1 MDLLNPF
8 GHWVK
13 EKNVFTL
20 RVLFTDEMWYT
31 QYTHCFRPDVKPQS
45 QPRFTDLILG
55 FMFVHLLLLGQISTQ
70 SVTK

>member
-31 QYTHCFRPDVKPQS
+31 QYTHCFRPDVKP
-45 QPRFTDLILG
+45 
-55 FMFVHLLLLGQISTQ
+55 
-70 SVTK
+70 